1 MGEKITRLSKS
12 SAKKSQSSKLLSSL
26 SLIASECWLRYSAA
40 AEGAKMSGDNDIAGM
55 IALTR
60 ESIRDEGGS
69 KRPQES

>member
-1 MGEKITRLSKS
+1 
-12 SAKKSQSSKLLSSL
+12 LLSSL